1 MDWKAFIEMKKAR
14 DEKEG
19 TIKEIIIGIFISLL
33 LMNDWDYT
41 IDALVKFI
49 EKMCWQEQKSIVI

>member
-49 EKMCWQEQKSIVI
+49 EKMC